1 MSSSALRVG
10 IAKVTAWAP
19 GIETEELQRAWCDAP
34 TPLRD
39 GDAPPLDFLPA
50 MLRRRCNRLSRVMLE
65 VAHRCCSEEQ
75 LGQVRCVF
83 ASRYGALGETVALL
97 ESLARREPLSPTR
110 FSHSVHNTQ
119 AGLFSVA
126 AKNRHAA
133 TALAAGRE
141 TFAAGFLDAVALLH
155 RCGAPVLFVMG
166 EEPLPSR
173 LSKFAEP
180 GEAYHA
186 VALLLEPPE
195 TEAAETIRFGFQLG
209 EAARSEG
216 TDAAARAWPDA
227 FEFLR
232 WWHGAE
238 ARFELRYP
246 DSIGS
251 DPEGSERAWSW
262 EREATST
269 S

>member
-1 MSSSALRVG
+1 MSTSALRVG
-10 IAKVTAWAP
+10 IAKVAAWAP
-19 GIETEELQRAWCDAP
+19 GLETEELQRAWCNAP
-34 TPLRD
+34 APLGD
-39 GDAPPLDFLPA
+39 GDAPSLDFLPA
-50 MLRRRCNRLSRVMLE
+50 MLRRRCNKLSRIMLE
-65 VAHRCCSEEQ
+65 VARRCCSEEQ
-75 LGQVRCVF
+75 LSEVRCVF
-83 ASRYGALGETVALL
+83 ASRYGAIGETVALL
-97 ESLARREPLSPTR
+97 ESLAKREPLSPTR

-119 AGLFSVA
+119 VGLFAVA

-173 LSKFAEP
+173 LRSFAEP

-186 VALLLEPPE
+186 LALLLQAQG
-195 TEAAETIRFGFQLG
+195 TEAAETVSFGFQL
-209 EAARSEG
+209 SEG
-216 TDAAARAWPDA
+216 TGSEDTDPAAFSWPDA

-232 WWHGAE
+232 WWHGDE
-238 ARFELRYP
+238 ARLALRYP
-246 DSIGS
+246 DLNGS
-251 DPEGSERAWSW
+251 DRSRWERTWSW
-262 EREATST
+262 EREATSI